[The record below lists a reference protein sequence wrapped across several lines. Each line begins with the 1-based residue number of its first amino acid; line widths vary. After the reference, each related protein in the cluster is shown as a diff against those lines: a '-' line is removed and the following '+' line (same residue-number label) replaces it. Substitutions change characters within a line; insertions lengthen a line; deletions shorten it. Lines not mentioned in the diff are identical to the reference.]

1 MGAYKLILDTSG
13 ASKNERILDD
23 IRQAITRLSTA
34 SEEQFQEIKKE
45 KWFHRLWD
53 MVTLSSKKEIRMAEQ
68 ITTLAQ
74 AQEGLVN
81 ILVVLSAQNQE
92 ISDLVCG
99 NMESIKKLQTN
110 DNYLLDRIKDLENEV
125 RGFTKDYN
133 ISKLPYVEKA
143 TLNSCIYYLSQQFE
157 PPSADQRDYARGIL
171 HLLNNEDTRTDGVD
185 LTKEF
190 LTKELPKIRDNDVK
204 KCILRC
210 CLEYIYLYH
219 LDENDFK
226 GAICKSMI
234 DMFDVGPQTVD
245 ETERLVV
252 ETVNRF
258 GKGKIIENHKSNS
271 ISNTFTMEFDLEPEV
286 GELPESSE
294 LETASE
300 LTQPHEFPEI
310 EECIRTY
317 TKDALLGKSL
327 LEEEQKSE
335 GKRLFKEELLEVLL
349 PQNTPIA
356 KTVVAITAA
365 GKKTKKEK
373 KKNDPLEY
381 KEYLVFTTFA
391 LYHILDGKASKL
403 PYEQITY
410 KSTETDLSVDKGI
423 LYCGDTKFCCKHISA
438 QEIGRFCQRISKIE
452 NKPRS
457 DIKFDL
463 TGTEFEVYS
472 IGFSRIAAQIVR
484 GKDGRSL
491 HELYRILTSKFGL
504 DFMERW
510 PIISEKLDTP
520 IEIEISE
527 WKKSLVYPC
536 EESSCEDLVRCICQ
550 GILYLEGSN
559 TIAFE
564 DSDVFQLICGSS
576 ADKIQ
581 KLTQSE
587 RMELI
592 KCIDGIGS
600 NTNSVQ
606 EMHKTLKKLTAS
618 YDQAISTAKHFGAAE
633 IQEKLKHASKNLKKI
648 NDGLG
653 CIEKWS
659 RKAQKIGFVPIGSIP
674 FIHGIC
680 SKMLKELNEI
690 FDLPTLKRIGDNA
703 FVDAFVGAI
712 MTPFMAVPIIGSAA
726 AAVYVAQV
734 GERYLGTLVTVIEK
748 STEDEVKNADLLE
761 KRLQI
766 ALQECAESASKAP
779 QF

>member
-1 MGAYKLILDTSG
+1 MATHELILDTSG

-23 IRQAITRLSTA
+23 VRQAITRLSTA

-74 AQEGLVN
+74 AQEGLIK
-81 ILVVLSAQNQE
+81 ILVILSAQNQE
-92 ISDLVCG
+92 ISDLVRE
-99 NMESIKKLQTN
+99 NFAAVKKLQKN
-110 DNYLLDRIKDLENEV
+110 DIYLLNRLKDLENEV
-125 RGFTKDYN
+125 YGFR
-133 ISKLPYVEKA
+133 KA
-143 TLNSCIYYLSQQFE
+143 VKIAELSPLNKKWLNSCLYYLSQKFE
-157 PPSADQRDYARGIL
+157 YPSERQKEYANAVL
-171 HLLNNEDTRTDGVD
+171 SLVDNDDCRTDGVD
-185 LTKEF
+185 NTEAALERNLRKIEPAAKE
-190 LTKELPKIRDNDVK
+190 
-204 KCILRC
+204 CILMC
-210 CLEYIYLYH
+210 CCEYIYLNRQNE
-219 LDENDFK
+219 DDFI
-226 GAICKSMI
+226 GDICKDI
-234 DMFDVGPQTVD
+234 IKKLDVGQQTVVT
-245 ETERLVV
+245 TERMVIDAERLRGAKGIIKKY
-252 ETVNRF
+252 ESPTV
-258 GKGKIIENHKSNS
+258 SS
-271 ISNTFTMEFDLEPEV
+271 VSDTFTIDLDLDLDAEAEPV
-286 GELPESSE
+286 L
-294 LETASE
+294 A
-300 LTQPHEFPEI
+300 QPHEFPEI
-310 EECIRTY
+310 EECIKEH
-317 TKDALLGKSL
+317 TKDALLGESL
-327 LEEEQKSE
+327 PKKGQKSE
-335 GKRLFKEELLEVLL
+335 KKQLTKEELLEILL

-381 KEYLVFTTFA
+381 EEYLVFTTFA

-410 KSTETDLSVDKGI
+410 KSTKTDLSVDKGI

-564 DSDVFQLICGSS
+564 DSDIFQLICGSS

-581 KLTQSE
+581 KSTQSE
-587 RMELI
+587 RMEII

-600 NTNSVQ
+600 NTNLVQ
-606 EMHKTLKKLTAS
+606 EIHKTLKKLTVS
-618 YDQAISTAKHFGAAE
+618 YDQAISTAKRFGAAE
-633 IQEKLKHASKNLKKI
+633 MQKKLEHASKKLKKI
-648 NDGLG
+648 NAGLG

-659 RKAQKIGFVPIGSIP
+659 KKAQKIGLASIGSIP
-674 FIHGIC
+674 FIHGMC

-779 QF
+779 QS

>member
-1 MGAYKLILDTSG
+1 MATHELILDTSG

-23 IRQAITRLSTA
+23 VRQAITRLSSA

-125 RGFTKDYN
+125 YGF
-133 ISKLPYVEKA
+133 SKAVKIDELSPLNKKW
-143 TLNSCIYYLSQQFE
+143 LNSCIYYLSQKFE
-157 PPSADQRDYARGIL
+157 HPSDYQKEYANAVL
-171 HLLNNEDTRTDGVD
+171 SLVDNDDCRTDGVD
-185 LTKEF
+185 NTEAALERNLHKIEPPAAKE
-190 LTKELPKIRDNDVK
+190 
-204 KCILRC
+204 CILMC
-210 CLEYIYLYH
+210 CCEYIYLNRQNE
-219 LDENDFK
+219 DDFN
-226 GAICKSMI
+226 GDICEDIIKKLN
-234 DMFDVGPQTVD
+234 VGKKTV
-245 ETERLVV
+245 ETTERMVIDAERLRGAKGIIKKY
-252 ETVNRF
+252 ESPTV
-258 GKGKIIENHKSNS
+258 SS
-271 ISNTFTMEFDLEPEV
+271 VSDTFTIDLDLDLDAEAEPV
-286 GELPESSE
+286 L
-294 LETASE
+294 A
-300 LTQPHEFPEI
+300 QPHEFPEI
-310 EECIRTY
+310 EECIKEHT
-317 TKDALLGKSL
+317 TKDGAPLGEPL
-327 LEEEQKSE
+327 P
-335 GKRLFKEELLEVLL
+335 KEELLEILL
-349 PQNTPIA
+349 PKNTPIA
-356 KTVVAITAA
+356 KTVVTITAA

-381 KEYLVFTTFA
+381 QEYLVFTTFA
-391 LYHILDGKASKL
+391 LYHILDGKASKR

-410 KSTETDLSVDKGI
+410 KSTKTDLSVDKGI

-438 QEIGRFCQRISKIE
+438 QEIGRFCQQISKIE

-564 DSDVFQLICGSS
+564 DSDIFQLICGSS

-581 KLTQSE
+581 KSTQSE
-587 RMELI
+587 RMEII

-600 NTNSVQ
+600 NTNLVQ
-606 EMHKTLKKLTAS
+606 EIHKTLKKLTVS
-618 YDQAISTAKHFGAAE
+618 YDQAISTAKRFGAAE
-633 IQEKLKHASKNLKKI
+633 MQEKLEHASKKLKKI
-648 NDGLG
+648 NAGLG

-659 RKAQKIGFVPIGSIP
+659 KKAQKIGLASIGSIP
-674 FIHGIC
+674 FIHGMC

-690 FDLPTLKRIGDNA
+690 FDLPIDDDRRLNAERLEAAFYSGRQATPEPVQTAAQESSTDDKELLLKLLQNPEMAALLKPLAKTL
-703 FVDAFVGAI
+703 
-712 MTPFMAVPIIGSAA
+712 
-726 AAVYVAQV
+726 
-734 GERYLGTLVTVIEK
+734 
-748 STEDEVKNADLLE
+748 
-761 KRLQI
+761 
-766 ALQECAESASKAP
+766 
-779 QF
+779 